1 VVETSVAST
10 SSSDRTDVQ
19 GAKAAHKREINAKDA
34 KKAGSQ
40 LKTNAV
46 SICLSNQIL

>member
-1 VVETSVAST
+1 MGGGNVSHLAPARIPL
-10 SSSDRTDVQ
+10 SDPQ

-46 SICLSNQIL
+46 SVN